1 MLRTPSMTTSLLSQR
16 TRRSITSATIIMI
29 TRVALPPSASV
40 EISLRALSRLRSV
53 VRSTPVRVTRARRRS
68 ATIRASP
75 RKRNLALN
83 TATTATTVAIS
94 TRADA
99 ISLVLAL
106 MRRRSVPRRN
116 VARHCAPSATS
127 NTVVALALRRNATR
141 NTTAVPVLLHM
152 RDPTSASSVLPSV
165 AVSVL
170 SAIVALR
177 RSTMAVATK
186 CY

>member
-1 MLRTPSMTTSLLSQR
+1 MTTSLLSQR
-16 TRRSITSATIIMI
+16 TRRSITSATIIMT
-29 TRVALPPSASV
+29 TRPALPPSASV
-40 EISLRALSRLRSV
+40 EISHRAPSRLKSA
-53 VRSTPVRVTRARRRS
+53 VRSTPVHVTRARRRS
-68 ATIRASP
+68 ATIRASL

-94 TRADA
+94 TRADV

-141 NTTAVPVLLHM
+141 STSAVPTLLLTQLI
-152 RDPTSASSVLPSV
+152 TSASSVLPSV
-165 AVSVL
+165 AVSAL
-170 SAIVALR
+170 SAIVAPR
-177 RSTMAVATK
+177 RSTVADVDVATK